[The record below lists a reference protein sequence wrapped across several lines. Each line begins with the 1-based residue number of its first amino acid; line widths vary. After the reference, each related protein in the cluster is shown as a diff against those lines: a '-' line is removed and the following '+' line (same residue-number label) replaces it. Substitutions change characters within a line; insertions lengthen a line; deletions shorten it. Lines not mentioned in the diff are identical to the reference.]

1 MSLARAAQRPP
12 IRIGHAGLGF
22 WGPNVARNFSE
33 LAELSWLCDL
43 SPELLAEAAGR
54 YPGVRSTADF
64 GELLADPELDAV
76 SIATPVITHYELARQ
91 ALLAGKHV
99 FVEKPP
105 AQSSAE
111 ADELYALAEERGLVF
126 MPGYLLL
133 YHPAVA
139 KLKELIKEGGLGE
152 VLYLYG
158 NRQNLGQIRRDEN
171 ALWSLGAHD
180 LSVML
185 YLVGE
190 EPTEAWAR
198 GESFLRE
205 GVEDVVFCYLRF
217 PSGVVAH
224 MHLSWLD
231 PQKMRKLTVVGR
243 DKMAVFDDM
252 EQERKLT
259 VHDKGPVL
267 RPASEWQVR
276 TGDIHIPRVENEEPL
291 RLECRHFL
299 SLVAGSGDRLG
310 PARDGLAVVR
320 TLEQLQASLD
330 RTPA

>member
-1 MSLARAAQRPP
+1 MTRV
-12 IRIGHAGLGF
+12 GVAGLGY
-22 WGPNVARNFSE
+22 WGPNLARNFAE
-33 LAELSWLCDL
+33 LAELAWLCDH
-43 SPELLAEAAGR
+43 SPDVLPVAEGR
-54 YPGVRSTADF
+54 HPQARTTTRFDD
-64 GELLADPELDAV
+64 LLADPDLDAIV
-76 SIATPVITHYELARQ
+76 IATPVVTHYELAKQ
-91 ALLAGKHV
+91 ALAAGKHV

-111 ADELYALAEERGLVF
+111 AEELTALAEEQGLVL

-139 KLKELIKEGGLGE
+139 KLKELVDSGQLGDI
-152 VLYLYG
+152 LYLYG

-180 LSVML
+180 LSVL
-185 YLVGE
+185 LHLVGE
-190 EPTEAWAR
+190 EPVEAWAR
-198 GESFLRE
+198 GESFLRDS
-205 GVEDVVFCYLRF
+205 VEDVVFCYLRF
-217 PSGVVAH
+217 DSGVVAH

-231 PQKMRKLTVVGR
+231 PHKMRKITVVGR

-252 EQERKLT
+252 EPERKVT
-259 VHDKGPVL
+259 VYDKGTVL

-276 TGDIHIPRVENEEPL
+276 TGDIHIPKVSAEEPL
-291 RLECRHFL
+291 RIECRHFL
-299 SLVAGSGDRLG
+299 SLVEGEGDQRA

-330 RTPA
+330 RAPA

>member
-1 MSLARAAQRPP
+1 VTV
-12 IRIGHAGLGF
+12 RIGHAGLGY
-22 WGPNVARNFSE
+22 WGPNLARNFGE
-33 LAELSWLCDL
+33 LAELRWLCDL
-43 SPELLAEAAGR
+43 SPDLLSEQAGR
-54 YPGVRSTADF
+54 HPDARTTTDF
-64 GELLADPELDAV
+64 EDLLADPELDAV
-76 SIATPVITHYELARQ
+76 SIATPVVTHYDLAKR

-111 ADELYALAEERGLVF
+111 AEELVALAEEGGLAF

-133 YHPAVA
+133 YHPAVSR
-139 KLKELIKEGGLGE
+139 LRELIEAGELGD

-190 EPTEAWAR
+190 EPAEAWAR
-198 GESFLRE
+198 GESFLRD
-205 GVEDVVFCYLRF
+205 GIEDVVFCYLRF

-231 PQKMRKLTVVGR
+231 PQKMRRLTVVGR

-252 EQERKLT
+252 ESERKLT

-276 TGDIHIPRVENEEPL
+276 TGDIHIPRVASEEPL
-291 RLECRHFL
+291 RIECRHFV
-299 SLVAGSGDRLG
+299 SLVEGDGDPLEA
-310 PARDGLAVVR
+310 ARDGLAVVR
-320 TLEQLQASLD
+320 TLEQLQSSLV
-330 RTPA
+330 RAPA

>member
-1 MSLARAAQRPP
+1 VEAV
-12 IRIGHAGLGF
+12 IRVGQVGLGY
-22 WGPNVARNFSE
+22 WGPNLARNFAE
-33 LAELSWLCDL
+33 LAELGWLCDL
-43 SPELLAEAAGR
+43 SPDLLTQTAAR
-54 YPGVRSTADF
+54 YPGARTTADF
-64 GELLADPELDAV
+64 GELLADPQLDAIV
-76 SIATPVITHYELARQ
+76 VATPVVTHYELAKQ

-105 AQSSAE
+105 AQTSVEAE
-111 ADELYALAEERGLVF
+111 ELCAIAEERRLVL

-139 KLKELIKEGGLGE
+139 KLKEIVAAGELGD

-185 YLVGE
+185 HLIGE

-217 PSGVVAH
+217 PSGLVAH

-231 PQKMRKLTVVGR
+231 PHKIRRLTVVGTE
-243 DKMAVFDDM
+243 KMAVFDDM
-252 EQERKLT
+252 EPERKIT
-259 VHDKGPVL
+259 VYDRGTVL
-267 RPASEWQVR
+267 QPASEWQVR
-276 TGDIHIPRVENEEPL
+276 MGDIHIPKVSTEEPL
-291 RLECRHFL
+291 RLECSHFL
-299 SLVAGSGDRLG
+299 SLVAGDGDPTGR
-310 PARDGLAVVR
+310 AREGIAVVR
-320 TLEQLQASLD
+320 TLELLQGSLE
-330 RTPA
+330 TAAVTSGA

>member
-1 MSLARAAQRPP
+1 MS
-12 IRIGHAGLGF
+12 IRLGHAGLGY
-22 WGPNVARNFSE
+22 WGPNLARNF
-33 LAELSWLCDL
+33 AELTDLRWLCDL
-43 SPELLAEAAGR
+43 SPDLLSEVSGR
-54 YPGVRSTADF
+54 YPDARTTTDF
-64 GELLADPELDAV
+64 EELLGDPEVDAV
-76 SIATPVITHYELARQ
+76 SIATPVVTHYDLAKR

-105 AQSSAE
+105 AQSSSEAE
-111 ADELYALAEERGLVF
+111 ELVALADERGLVF

-133 YHPAVA
+133 YHPGVT
-139 KLKELIKEGGLGE
+139 KLKELIEDGELGD

-185 YLVGE
+185 HLVGE
-190 EPTEAWAR
+190 EPAEAWAR

-231 PQKMRKLTVVGR
+231 PQKMRRLTVVGK

-252 EQERKLT
+252 ESERKLT

-276 TGDIHIPRVENEEPL
+276 SGDIHIPKIATDEPL
-291 RLECRHFL
+291 RLECAHFV
-299 SLVAGSGDRLG
+299 SLVEGSGDPLET
-310 PARDGLAVVR
+310 AREGLAVVR
-320 TLEQLQASLD
+320 TLEQLQTPLD
-330 RTPA
+330 RAPA

>member
-1 MSLARAAQRPP
+1 V
-12 IRIGHAGLGF
+12 IRIGHAGLGY
-22 WGPNVARNFSE
+22 WGPNVARNF
-33 LAELSWLCDL
+33 AEEADLRWLCDL
-43 SPELLAEAAGR
+43 SPELLAEAETR
-54 YPGVRSTADF
+54 FPGVRTTSDF
-64 GELLADPELDAV
+64 DELLADPELDAV
-76 SIATPVITHYELARQ
+76 SIATPVVTHYELARR
-91 ALLAGKHV
+91 ALEAGKHV

-105 AQSSAE
+105 AQSAAE
-111 ADELYALAEERGLVF
+111 AEELVALAQERNLVF

-133 YHPAVA
+133 YHPAVG
-139 KLKELIKEGGLGE
+139 KLKELIDRGELGD

-190 EPTEAWAR
+190 EPVEAWAR

-231 PQKMRKLTVVGR
+231 PHKMRKLTVVGR

-267 RPASEWQVR
+267 RPATEWQVR
-276 TGDIHIPRVENEEPL
+276 TGDIHIPRVSTEEPL
-291 RLECRHFL
+291 RIECRQFV
-299 SLVAGSGDRLG
+299 SLVGGDADRLG

-320 TLEQLQASLD
+320 TLELLQSSLD
-330 RTPA
+330 RAPA

>member
-1 MSLARAAQRPP
+1 M
-12 IRIGHAGLGF
+12 IRIGHAGLGY
-22 WGPNVARNFSE
+22 WGPNVARNFGDV
-33 LAELSWLCDL
+33 AELRWLCDL
-43 SPELLAEAAGR
+43 SPDLLSEAGSR
-54 YPGVRSTADF
+54 FPGVRTTTDF
-64 GELLADPELDAV
+64 GELLADSELDAV
-76 SIATPVITHYELARQ
+76 SIATPVVTHYELAKQ
-91 ALLAGKHV
+91 ALAAGKHV

-105 AQSSAE
+105 AQSSVEAE
-111 ADELYALAEERGLVF
+111 ELCALAEEQGLVF

-133 YHPAVA
+133 HHPAVV
-139 KLKELIKEGGLGE
+139 KLKELIDAGELGD

-198 GESFLRE
+198 GESFLRK

-276 TGDIHIPRVENEEPL
+276 TGDIHIPRVASEEPL
-291 RLECRHFL
+291 RIECRHFV
-299 SLVAGSGDRLG
+299 SLVEGNGDRTA
-310 PARDGLAVVR
+310 PAREGLAVIR
-320 TLEQLQASLD
+320 TLEQLQTSLD
-330 RTPA
+330 RAPA

>member
-1 MSLARAAQRPP
+1 VTV
-12 IRIGHAGLGF
+12 RIGHAGLGY
-22 WGPNVARNFSE
+22 WGPNLARNF
-33 LAELSWLCDL
+33 AEVADLRWLCDL
-43 SPELLAEAAGR
+43 SPDLLSETAAR
-54 YPGVRSTADF
+54 YPHARTTTDF
-64 GELLADPELDAV
+64 DHLLADPELDAIA
-76 SIATPVITHYELARQ
+76 IATPVVTHYELAKR

-105 AQSSAE
+105 AQASAE
-111 ADELYALAEERGLVF
+111 AEELLMLAEESGLVF

-139 KLKELIKEGGLGE
+139 KLKELIDGAVLGE

-190 EPTEAWAR
+190 EPVEAWAR
-198 GESFLRE
+198 GESFLRQ

-276 TGDIHIPRVENEEPL
+276 TGDIHIPRVPTEEPL
-291 RLECRHFL
+291 RVECRHFL
-299 SLVAGSGDRLG
+299 SLVEGGGDSLG

-320 TLEQLQASLD
+320 TLELLQASLD

>member
-1 MSLARAAQRPP
+1 VTRV
-12 IRIGHAGLGF
+12 GVAGLGY
-22 WGPNVARNFSE
+22 WGPNLARNFAE
-33 LAELSWLCDL
+33 LAELAWLCDL
-43 SPELLAEAAGR
+43 SPDLLPEAEGR
-54 YPGVRSTADF
+54 HPQARTTTRFDD
-64 GELLADPELDAV
+64 LLADPDLDAIV
-76 SIATPVITHYELARQ
+76 IATPVVTHYELAKQ
-91 ALLAGKHV
+91 ALAAGKHV

-111 ADELYALAEERGLVF
+111 AEELSALAEEQGLVL

-139 KLKELIKEGGLGE
+139 KLKELVDSGQLGDI
-152 VLYLYG
+152 LYLYG

-180 LSVML
+180 LSVL
-185 YLVGE
+185 LHLVGE
-190 EPTEAWAR
+190 EPLEAWAR
-198 GESFLRE
+198 GESFLRD

-217 PSGVVAH
+217 ASGVVAH

-231 PQKMRKLTVVGR
+231 PHKMRKITVVGR

-252 EQERKLT
+252 EPERKVT
-259 VHDKGPVL
+259 VYDKGTVL

-276 TGDIHIPRVENEEPL
+276 TGDIHIPKVSADEPL
-291 RLECRHFL
+291 RIECHHFL
-299 SLVAGSGDRLG
+299 SLVEGEGDSRA

-320 TLEQLQASLD
+320 TLELLQASLD
-330 RTPA
+330 RAPA

>member
-1 MSLARAAQRPP
+1 L
-12 IRIGHAGLGF
+12 ITVGHAGLGY
-22 WGPNVARNFSE
+22 WGPNVARNFAE
-33 LAELSWLCDL
+33 VAELRWLCDL
-43 SPELLAEAAGR
+43 SPNLLAEASAQH
-54 YPGVRSTADF
+54 PGARTTSDF
-64 GELLADPELDAV
+64 EELLADPSLDAI
-76 SIATPVITHYELARQ
+76 SIATPVVTHYELAKQ
-91 ALLAGKHV
+91 ALAADKHV

-105 AQSSAE
+105 AQSSTEAE
-111 ADELYALAEERGLVF
+111 ELCALAEERELVF

-139 KLKELIKEGGLGE
+139 KLKQLIAGGELGE

-185 YLVGE
+185 HLVGE
-190 EPTEAWAR
+190 EPAEAWAR

-231 PQKMRKLTVVGR
+231 PEKMRRLTVVGR

-252 EQERKLT
+252 ESERKLT

-276 TGDIHIPRVENEEPL
+276 TGDIHIPRVGTEEPL
-291 RLECRHFL
+291 RLECSHFI
-299 SLVAGSGDRLG
+299 SLVEGSGDRLAA
-310 PARDGLAVVR
+310 ARDGLAVIR
-320 TLEQLQASLD
+320 TLEQLQESLETASV
-330 RTPA
+330 

>member
-1 MSLARAAQRPP
+1 M
-12 IRIGHAGLGF
+12 IRIGHAGLGY
-22 WGPNVARNFSE
+22 WGPNVARNFAE
-33 LAELSWLCDL
+33 TAELSWLCDL
-43 SPELLAEAAGR
+43 SPDLLSDAASR
-54 YPGVRSTADF
+54 YPQAKTTSDF
-64 GELLADPELDAV
+64 DDLLADPDVDAV
-76 SIATPVITHYELARQ
+76 SIATPVVTHFELAKR

-111 ADELYALAEERGLVF
+111 AEELVALAEERELVF

-133 YHPAVA
+133 YHPAVRE
-139 KLKELIKEGGLGE
+139 LKDLIAAGGLGE
-152 VLYLYG
+152 MLYLYG

-185 YLVGE
+185 YLIGE
-190 EPTEAWAR
+190 EPSEAWAR

-224 MHLSWLD
+224 LHLSWLD

-252 EQERKLT
+252 EAERKLT
-259 VHDKGPVL
+259 VHDKSPVL

-276 TGDIHIPRVENEEPL
+276 SGDIHIPRIATGEPL
-291 RLECRHFL
+291 RIECEHFL
-299 SLVAGSGDRLG
+299 SLVEGAGDRLE
-310 PARDGLAVVR
+310 PARDGLAVIR
-320 TLEQLQASLD
+320 TLELLQTSLD

>member
-1 MSLARAAQRPP
+1 VT
-12 IRIGHAGLGF
+12 RIGLAGLGY
-22 WGPNVARNFSE
+22 WGPNLARNFAELGE
-33 LAELSWLCDL
+33 LAWLCDL
-43 SPELLAEAAGR
+43 SPDLLSEAEGR
-54 YPGVRSTADF
+54 HPQARTTTRFDD
-64 GELLADPELDAV
+64 LLADPDLDAV
-76 SIATPVITHYELARQ
+76 VIATPVVTHYELGKQ
-91 ALLAGKHV
+91 ALAAGKHV

-111 ADELYALAEERGLVF
+111 AEELSALAEEQGLVL

-133 YHPAVA
+133 YHPAMDQ
-139 KLKELIKEGGLGE
+139 LKELVDSKELGE
-152 VLYLYG
+152 LLYLYG

-180 LSVML
+180 LSVL
-185 YLVGE
+185 LHLVGE
-190 EPTEAWAR
+190 EPVEAWAR
-198 GESFLRE
+198 GESFLRD

-217 PSGVVAH
+217 ASGVVAH

-231 PQKMRKLTVVGR
+231 PHKMRKITVVGR

-252 EQERKLT
+252 EPERKVT
-259 VHDKGPVL
+259 VYDKGTVL

-276 TGDIHIPRVENEEPL
+276 TGDIHIPKVSAEEPL
-291 RLECRHFL
+291 RIECRRFL
-299 SLVAGSGDRLG
+299 SLVEGEGDARV

-330 RTPA
+330 RAPA

>member
-1 MSLARAAQRPP
+1 MSV
-12 IRIGHAGLGF
+12 RIGHAGLGY
-22 WGPNVARNFSE
+22 WGPNLTRNFAE
-33 LAELSWLCDL
+33 LADLRWLCDL
-43 SPELLAEAAGR
+43 SPDLLAEHAAR
-54 YPGVRSTADF
+54 YPGARGTSDF
-64 GELLADPELDAV
+64 EELLADPELDAV
-76 SIATPVITHYELARQ
+76 TIATPVVTHYDLAKQ
-91 ALLAGKHV
+91 ALQAGKHV

-111 ADELYALAEERGLVF
+111 AEELLALAEERGLVF

-139 KLKELIKEGGLGE
+139 KLKELIDAGDLGD

-185 YLVGE
+185 YLVDE
-190 EPTEAWAR
+190 EPVEAWAR

-231 PQKMRKLTVVGR
+231 PQKMRKVTVVGR

-252 EQERKLT
+252 ESERKLT

-276 TGDIHIPRVENEEPL
+276 TGDIHIPKVANEEPL
-291 RLECRHFL
+291 RIECQHFV
-299 SLVAGSGDRLG
+299 SLVEGSGERLQA
-310 PARDGLAVVR
+310 ARDGLAVVR
-320 TLEQLQASLD
+320 TLEQLQNSLD
-330 RTPA
+330 RTPAA